1 MTNRFNCCTFEGYGR
16 RNYFD
21 YTLMPKP
28 ENIIP
33 PVKGERRN
41 PNGRPLG
48 SKNRKTLLK
57 KWLELS
63 ADVLAPISND
73 QFNGTVEDAVYIA
86 LIKKALDGDVNA
98 IKEISDTMYG
108 KLKDSMEVSGDL
120 NITGFE
126 IEVIK

>member
-1 MTNRFNCCTFEGYGR
+1 
-16 RNYFD
+16 
-21 YTLMPKP
+21 MPKP

-41 PNGRPLG
+41 PNGRPVG

-63 ADVLAPISND
+63 ASVAKPITGESVA
-73 QFNGTVEDAVYIA
+73 GTVEDAVYLA
-86 LIKKALDGDVNA
+86 LIKKGLEGDVNA

-108 KLKDSMEVSGDL
+108 KLTDKMHGTLEV
-120 NITGFE
+120 NIPP
-126 IEVIK
+126 IKWADTNEQS

>member
-1 MTNRFNCCTFEGYGR
+1 
-16 RNYFD
+16 
-21 YTLMPKP
+21 MPKP

-41 PNGRPLG
+41 PNGRPVG

-63 ADVLAPISND
+63 ADVLAPITNESTS
-73 QFNGTVEDAVYIA
+73 GTVEDAVYLA

-108 KLKDSMEVSGDL
+108 KLTDKMEHSGEI
-120 NITGFE
+120 NIPP
-126 IEVIK
+126 IKWADTNE